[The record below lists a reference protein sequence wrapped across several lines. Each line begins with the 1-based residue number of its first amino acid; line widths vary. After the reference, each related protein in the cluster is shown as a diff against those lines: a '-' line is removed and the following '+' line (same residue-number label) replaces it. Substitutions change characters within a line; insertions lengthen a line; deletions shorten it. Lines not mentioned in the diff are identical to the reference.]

1 MTIVRYAHIA
11 CLGHAFESP
20 ACRCGPPVRIMYWVV
35 RSEAAREAQMSL
47 CVDGLTFTFPPLDI
61 EGKKRHQHQRSLD
74 TLHAW
79 VWHMLHPCPEATI
92 TTITGA
98 LNF

>member
-1 MTIVRYAHIA
+1 MTAPWLMLPRQHAGVSLLREPSIFGCNMTIVRYAHIA

-61 EGKKRHQHQRSLD
+61 EGKKETPAP
-74 TLHAW
+74 TLS
-79 VWHMLHPCPEATI
+79 
-92 TTITGA
+92 
-98 LNF
+98 